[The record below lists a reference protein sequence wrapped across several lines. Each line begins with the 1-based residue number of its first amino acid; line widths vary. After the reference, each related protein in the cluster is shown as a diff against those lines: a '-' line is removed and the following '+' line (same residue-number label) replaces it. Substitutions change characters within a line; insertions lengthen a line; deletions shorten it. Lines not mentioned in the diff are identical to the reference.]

1 MFYVMIKAS
10 KKVGNSQRIILDA
23 PLIEM
28 VHLNVGDEMHVTV
41 HEGGS
46 ITFTPLRPVISLNAA
61 AEVLASD
68 GGATGLRKLG
78 LLESTVAVLQAT
90 RSGKPVLKDTIGMA
104 AAYLFYLCRNHP
116 FVDGNQRTALAICM
130 VFLSENGLL
139 ENEALDVGLWEAL
152 TLDVAAS

>member
-1 MFYVMIKAS
+1 MNQWAHPTVEVVKA
-10 KKVGNSQRIILDA
+10 I
-23 PLIEM
+23 
-28 VHLNVGDEMHVTV
+28 H
-41 HEGGS
+41 
-46 ITFTPLRPVISLNAA
+46 